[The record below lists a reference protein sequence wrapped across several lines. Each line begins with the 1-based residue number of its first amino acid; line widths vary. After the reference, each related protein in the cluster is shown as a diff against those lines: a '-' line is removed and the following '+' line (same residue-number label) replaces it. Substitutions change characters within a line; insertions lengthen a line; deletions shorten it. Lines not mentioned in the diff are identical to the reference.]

1 MSRERYQCDW
11 PEACENTALLLFL
24 IEDRREIAC
33 RNFIFNSPRCVA
45 VTWRQR
51 LPVQL
56 SRA

>member
-33 RNFIFNSPRCVA
+33 RNFNSFPGVRWCVS
-45 VTWRQR
+45 V
-51 LPVQL
+51 VVH
-56 SRA
+56 

>member
-33 RNFIFNSPRCVA
+33 RNFYSIPEVRRCVS
-45 VTWRQR
+45 V
-51 LPVQL
+51 PVH
-56 SRA
+56 